1 MATGVFQA
9 AFWQGAADQQG
20 HGGVAVNGDRDWDTL
35 GHPRS
40 STASVTSARLLLTG
54 QSGEQ
59 VNLFPSSISG
69 AEEKNISLIN
79 KPSKCSELCKDIKV
93 APNKKLTP
101 RAPSS
106 PWSFQGSGS
115 PMDAQKNPGVL
126 RQPQGCVGSPGEA
139 QAVIGMLQNAPAAP
153 RRCLDTGCLVL
164 LRQIQ
169 QCSGSLGDA
178 QEL

>member
-20 HGGVAVNGDRDWDTL
+20 HGGVAVNGDGDWDTL

-106 PWSFQGSGS
+106 PV
-115 PMDAQKNPGVL
+115 P
-126 RQPQGCVGSPGEA
+126 
-139 QAVIGMLQNAPAAP
+139 
-153 RRCLDTGCLVL
+153 
-164 LRQIQ
+164 
-169 QCSGSLGDA
+169 
-178 QEL
+178 

>member
-20 HGGVAVNGDRDWDTL
+20 HGGVAVTGDGDWDTL

-79 KPSKCSELCKDIKV
+79 KPVNALSCAMTSKVLPTRNSHREPPAPQCPEAPGVSRAQAAPWMLRKIRGCS
-93 APNKKLTP
+93 
-101 RAPSS
+101 SS
-106 PWSFQGSGS
+106 PR
-115 PMDAQKNPGVL
+115 DAWAVLVKL
-126 RQPQGCVGSPGEA
+126 RQS
-139 QAVIGMLQNAPAAP
+139 
-153 RRCLDTGCLVL
+153 
-164 LRQIQ
+164 
-169 QCSGSLGDA
+169 
-178 QEL
+178 